1 MNRLENA
8 HFSREGES
16 GIADVLKVDQESFS
30 THDRWTAEEYLIA
43 TRESPTIFQILRQG
57 VIPIAYVMSQVYDID
72 FPGKRPGDRT
82 GEISSIAVSSSHR
95 KRGLGQK
102 LLKAGEQALWEMRA
116 TKAVIHTREDNVSM
130 TKLSEKNGSLQVAMI
145 EGYYGRGQ
153 RARQFVKSLH
163 TTKRKFMVTEDFA
176 SGKFLGDDERIQN
189 LSPKSRAYVSA
200 WRHGCPRPDE
210 VIKYYGKKWLES
222 ERKNGNKSKIS
233 AKTILDQGIA
243 LTRRRYDECDFVTGV
258 IQDEA
263 KRLGKGRLARS
274 LRSPKKRLPN
284 EPAGY
289 YEPGR
294 IPENYGEVRN
304 NLSTLVGYALPR
316 VLIEV
321 FGWGTDKPRNWK
333 DYEAGL
339 KILDSALKSSK
350 TPTELLARVSNL
362 AFKRG
367 VSAEKILSHVLAPG
381 IEEEQNNHK
390 ENGDVKAALKIHAPK
405 VWEYYEAISVT

>member
-1 MNRLENA
+1 MNHQENTR
-8 HFSREGES
+8 FSREGGS
-16 GIADVLKVDQESFS
+16 GIADVLKVDRENFS
-30 THDRWTAEEYLIA
+30 AHDRWTAKDYLAAI
-43 TRESPTIFQILRQG
+43 RESPTIFQILRQG

-72 FPGKRPGDRT
+72 FPGKKIGDRT
-82 GEISSIAVSSSHR
+82 GEISSIAVSRSHR
-95 KRGLGQK
+95 KKGLGSK
-102 LLKAGEQALWEMRA
+102 LLKAGEQVLWEMRA
-116 TKAVIHTREDNVSM
+116 TKAIIHTREDNVSM
-130 TKLSEKNGSLQVAMI
+130 TKLSEKNGSRQVAMI
-145 EGYYGRGQ
+145 DDYYGHGQ

-210 VIKYYGKKWLES
+210 VIKYYGKQWLEN
-222 ERKNGNKSKIS
+222 ERKRGNQSKIP
-233 AKTILDQGIA
+233 AKTILDHGIA

-274 LRSPKKRLPN
+274 LRAPKKRLEN

-289 YEPGR
+289 YEAGR
-294 IPENYGEVRN
+294 VPENYGEVRN

-316 VLIEV
+316 VLIET
-321 FGWGTDKPRNWK
+321 FGWGTDELRNWE

-339 KILDSALKSSK
+339 KILDTVIKSSA
-350 TPTELLARVSNL
+350 TPAELLARVSNL

-367 VSAEKILSHVLAPG
+367 ISEEKILSHVLSPG

-390 ENGDVKAALKIHAPK
+390 EYADVKDALRVHAPK
-405 VWEYYEAISVT
+405 IWKYYETISVT